1 MNETRNQERL
11 LTPEEVAALLGMSR
25 LFVIRQTRLGKIPA
39 IKIGKVW
46 RFRLTTLQL
55 WLSEQEKSVG
65 GASREV

>member
-46 RFRLTTLQL
+46 RFRPTTLQL

>member
-46 RFRLTTLQL
+46 RFRPTTIQL

-65 GASREV
+65 RGIA